1 MANTA
6 TGKSVVVRVC
16 AVPLPWL
23 SHAPASRRHFPSVCK
38 RDYPKG
44 VLRMSAQRR
53 SGAPGRCAGH
63 GFRTG
68 RRLRAALV
76 AGVLLALVTVV
87 GSGQSTAGDAPSLE
101 QLVRAAMA
109 RDPALAQ
116 RQLEVRNRQLGVTRR
131 AAGKGFGLGLT
142 LSAPEGPT
150 GLVGFTLTDIGGA
163 NEFDARYGINTSL
176 IANLPHP
183 FGTVSSTA
191 SIRGPLEESA
201 EESPWDLTPV
211 AALGLSTRVEQPLG
225 PLLGLDASYAEDLE
239 AAHAVVQAERGVR
252 ARVRAIAR
260 DLLQRMVAILRHRIA
275 EQRAAHTVAELENEV
290 VRRREV
296 FQDNEQ
302 SHRFQTLLFNLERER
317 RGLETTQRQLRQDRV
332 TFEELT
338 GSGDF
343 GRLGE
348 VPLSLP
354 PPEQAER
361 APQVVDATVDLR
373 ASEHRIRE
381 DANSHWP
388 EVTFNAGY
396 DWRENTLS
404 TGVGFNL
411 VLPLVDGGLQRIK
424 DEELSNARR
433 AAELAGTA
441 ARRGFADALVDAER
455 SIRDL
460 DYRAWEHSER
470 TRLAALR
477 VAETRAAL
485 EAGVVIP
492 SDLRQAELEQ
502 ELLALEEEILRA
514 ERWLLKLDLDALID
528 SDPLN
533 FAPGR

>member
-1 MANTA
+1 MT
-6 TGKSVVVRVC
+6 R
-16 AVPLPWL
+16 
-23 SHAPASRRHFPSVCK
+23 
-38 RDYPKG
+38 
-44 VLRMSAQRR
+44 Q
-53 SGAPGRCAGH
+53 
-63 GFRTG
+63 
-68 RRLRAALV
+68 LRAALV

-87 GSGQSTAGDAPSLE
+87 GSGQSAAADAPSLE
-101 QLVRAAMA
+101 ELVRAAMA

-131 AAGKGFGLGLT
+131 AAGKGFGLGLA

-163 NEFDARYGINTSL
+163 NELDARYGINASL
-176 IANLPHP
+176 VADLPRP
-183 FGTVSSTA
+183 LGTISSTA

-201 EESPWDLTPV
+201 DESPWDLTPV

-225 PLLGLDASYAEDLE
+225 PLLGLDASDADDLE

-252 ARVRAIAR
+252 ARVRSIAR
-260 DLLQRMVAILRHRIA
+260 EVLQRMIAIQRHRIA
-275 EQRAAHTVAELENEV
+275 EQRAAHTVAELEEEV
-290 VRRREV
+290 LRRREV

-317 RGLETTQRQLRQDRV
+317 RGLETTQRLLRQDRV
-332 TFEELT
+332 ALEELT

-343 GRLGE
+343 GRLDK

-361 APQVVDATVDLR
+361 APEVVDATVGLR

-381 DANSHWP
+381 DANSQWP
-388 EVTFNAGY
+388 EVTLKAGY
-396 DWRENTLS
+396 DWRENRLS

-411 VLPLVDGGLQRIK
+411 VLPLVDGGLRQIRE
-424 DEELSNARR
+424 EELINARR

-460 DYRAWEHSER
+460 DYRAWELSER

-477 VAETRAAL
+477 VAETTAAL
-485 EAGVVIP
+485 EAGVVVP

-502 ELLALEEEILRA
+502 ELLALDEEILRA

-533 FAPGR
+533 FAAGR

>member
-1 MANTA
+1 MT
-6 TGKSVVVRVC
+6 R
-16 AVPLPWL
+16 
-23 SHAPASRRHFPSVCK
+23 
-38 RDYPKG
+38 
-44 VLRMSAQRR
+44 Q
-53 SGAPGRCAGH
+53 
-63 GFRTG
+63 
-68 RRLRAALV
+68 LRAALV
-76 AGVLLALVTVV
+76 AGVLLALAPVV

-109 RDPALAQ
+109 RDTALAQ

-150 GLVGFTLTDIGGA
+150 GLVGFTLADIGGA

-176 IANLPHP
+176 IADLPYP
-183 FGTVSSTA
+183 LGTVATTA
-191 SIRGPLEESA
+191 SISGPVEESTPSPGYWRCVLSAGGGLGRCTEVPGRPA

-225 PLLGLDASYAEDLE
+225 SLLGLDASDADDLE

-252 ARVRAIAR
+252 ARVRTIAR
-260 DLLQRMVAILRHRIA
+260 DILQRMIAILRHRIA
-275 EQRAAHTVAELENEV
+275 EQRAAHAVAELEEEV
-290 VRRREV
+290 VRRRDV
-296 FQDNEQ
+296 FQDNQQ

-317 RGLETTQRQLRQDRV
+317 RGLETTQLLLRQDRV
-332 TFEELT
+332 AFEELT

-343 GRLGE
+343 GRLDE
-348 VPLSLP
+348 AHLSLP

-361 APQVVDATVDLR
+361 APEVVDATVDLR
-373 ASEHRIRE
+373 ASEHRMRE
-381 DANSHWP
+381 DANSKWP
-388 EVTFNAGY
+388 EVAFSASY
-396 DWRENTLS
+396 DWRENRLS
-404 TGVGFNL
+404 AGVGFSL
-411 VLPLVDGGLQRIK
+411 VLPLVDGGLQQIR
-424 DEELSNARR
+424 DEELNNARR

-460 DYRAWEHSER
+460 DYRGWELSER

-485 EAGVVIP
+485 EAGVVVP

-502 ELLALEEEILRA
+502 ELLALDEEILRA

-533 FAPGR
+533 FAAGR

>member
-1 MANTA
+1 M
-6 TGKSVVVRVC
+6 
-16 AVPLPWL
+16 
-23 SHAPASRRHFPSVCK
+23 
-38 RDYPKG
+38 
-44 VLRMSAQRR
+44 
-53 SGAPGRCAGH
+53 
-63 GFRTG
+63 
-68 RRLRAALV
+68 V

-87 GSGQSTAGDAPSLE
+87 GSGQSAGDAPSLE

-131 AAGKGFGLGLT
+131 TVGKDFGLA
-142 LSAPEGPT
+142 LSFSDPEGPT
-150 GLVGFTLTDIGGA
+150 GLLGFSLADIGGA
-163 NEFDARYGINTSL
+163 NEFDVRYGVNTSMV
-176 IANLPHP
+176 ANLPHP
-183 FGTVSSTA
+183 LGTISTSA

-211 AALGLSTRVEQPLG
+211 ASLGLSTRVEQPLG
-225 PLLGLDASYAEDLE
+225 SLLGLDASDADDLE
-239 AAHAVVQAERGVR
+239 AVHAVVQAERGVR
-252 ARVRAIAR
+252 VRVRAISR
-260 DLLQRMVAILRHRIA
+260 DVLQRMITILRHRVA
-275 EQRAAHTVAELENEV
+275 ERRAAHSVAELEEEV

-296 FQDNEQ
+296 FQDNER

-317 RGLETTQRQLRQDRV
+317 RGLGTTRLLLQQDRIR
-332 TFEELT
+332 FEELT

-343 GRLGE
+343 GRLDE

-361 APQVVDATVDLR
+361 APEVVDASVDLR

-381 DANSHWP
+381 DANSRWP
-388 EVTFNAGY
+388 EVTLNGTY

-404 TGVGFNL
+404 AGVGFNL
-411 VLPLVDGGLQRIK
+411 VLPLVDGGLQRIR
-424 DEELSNARR
+424 DEELNNARR

-455 SIRDL
+455 RIRDL
-460 DYRAWEHSER
+460 DYRGWELSER

-485 EAGVVIP
+485 EAGVVVP

-502 ELLALEEEILRA
+502 ELLALDEEVLRA

-528 SDPLN
+528 ADPLN
-533 FAPGR
+533 FAVSGR